1 MGIPQILQQ
10 MHPLLDGANIA
21 KDWYRFLRDLWEH
34 TGAGGANHPRYADL
48 NISTAMMRSTLLAA
62 PGTLLLAGLGTDPS
76 PGLYGF
82 GFDAA
87 AREHLWTL
95 ITLPND
101 YLPGSDIVPYL
112 RWSPVDAT
120 AGYVNWEWEWCWR
133 NVGGDV
139 TAVDTGFGATTT
151 AGSSAAPGA
160 AGRIVEQQFTALS
173 GADKEPGSTVFVTLS
188 RRADVA
194 ADTYAADA
202 VLLSA
207 GFKYVTGGVGTVNKF
222 P

>member
-1 MGIPQILQQ
+1 MGIPQILPQL
-10 MHPLLDGANIA
+10 HPLLDGLNIA
-21 KDWYRFLRDLWEH
+21 KDWYRFLRELTEH
-34 TGAGGANHPRYADL
+34 TGAGGANHPRWADL
-48 NISTAMMRSTLLAA
+48 NISTAMMKGTLLTA
-62 PGTLLLAGLGTDPS
+62 PGTILLAGAGTDS
-76 PGLYGF
+76 NPGVYGF

-101 YLPGSDIVPYL
+101 YLPSSDIIPYL
-112 RWSPVDAT
+112 RWLPVDAA
-120 AGYVNWEWEWCWR
+120 AGDVNWEWEWCWR

-139 TAVDTGFGATTT
+139 TAVDLEFG
-151 AGSSAAPGA
+151 GPSAAPGV

-173 GADKEPGSTVFVTLS
+173 GTGKEPGSTIFLTLS
-188 RRADVA
+188 RRADSA
-194 ADTYAADA
+194 DDTYAADA

-207 GFKYVTGGVGTVNKF
+207 GFKYMTGGVGTVNKF